1 MLSQKLTD
9 VEIINLINKLKGK
22 NGNKYDIN
30 LIRSEFQKPLKISK
44 GIWSPSKKFKNKEL
58 LLASGQKLKQTKT
71 SVEKYISTY
80 KPVVIAL
87 KKISILM
94 KKFINYYIAS
104 QPFKNYE

>member
-44 GIWSPSKKFKNKEL
+44 GIWSSKNLKIKNTL
-58 LLASGQKLKQTKT
+58 HSIWQKLKQTKT

-94 KKFINYYIAS
+94 KNS
-104 QPFKNYE
+104 